1 MAKDANAF
9 LSDVIGSIAI
19 IQNHL
24 VEVKSLNEY
33 ENNFLTTDAVE
44 RRLAIIGEA
53 LAKASKLNPEITVS
67 HQKKIIAL
75 RHIIVHDYD
84 LVDSNA
90 IWAIVK
96 VYLPVLKEE
105 ISKYLD

>member
-1 MAKDANAF
+1 MAKDAKAF
-9 LSDVIGSIAI
+9 LSDIISSIEIIDKHLIG
-19 IQNHL
+19 
-24 VEVKSLNEY
+24 VKTLKEY
-33 ENNFLTTDAVE
+33 ESNFLITDGDE

-53 LAKASKLNPEITVS
+53 LSKATKLNSDIRVS

-84 LVDSNA
+84 IVDSSA

-96 VYLPVLKEE
+96 VYLPVLKTE
-105 ISKYLD
+105 IKKYLD

>member
-1 MAKDANAF
+1 MAKDSNAF
-9 LSDVIGSIAI
+9 LSDIVSSIEI
-19 IQNHL
+19 VEKHL
-24 VEVKSLNEY
+24 SEIKSLSEY
-33 ENNFLTTDAVE
+33 ENNFLITDAGE
-44 RRLAIIGEA
+44 RRSAIIGEA
-53 LAKASKLNPEITVS
+53 LAKASKLNPNIKVS

-96 VYLPVLKEE
+96 VYLPILKEE

>member
-1 MAKDANAF
+1 MAKGANAF
-9 LSDVIGSIAI
+9 LSDIISSIETIEKHLIGVGT
-19 IQNHL
+19 L
-24 VEVKSLNEY
+24 KEY
-33 ENNFLTTDAVE
+33 ERSFLINDAVE

-53 LAKASKLNPEITVS
+53 LSKATKLNSDIKVS

-84 LVDSNA
+84 IVDSSA

-96 VYLPVLKEE
+96 VYLPILKEE
-105 ISKYLD
+105 IKKYLD